1 VTLEHGAAVVAALPQ
16 GRFAVLPGTH
26 ALPVENPEVV
36 NALLVWFF
44 AGAVPA
50 VDWFAPGPGR

>member
-1 VTLEHGAAVVAALPQ
+1 
-16 GRFAVLPGTH
+16 
-26 ALPVENPEVV
+26 V
-36 NALLVWFF
+36 NTLLVWFL